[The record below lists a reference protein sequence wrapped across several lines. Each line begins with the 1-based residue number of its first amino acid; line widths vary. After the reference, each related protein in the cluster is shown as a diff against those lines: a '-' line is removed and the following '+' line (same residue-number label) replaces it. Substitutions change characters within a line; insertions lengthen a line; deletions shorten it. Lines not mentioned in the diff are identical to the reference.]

1 MTSVF
6 LKQLKG
12 TNLFKISSVW
22 WELLE
27 QKSLWFLWL
36 FLADWS
42 VSVTCYFGEL
52 IIISRRLLTVSYQ
65 CVLFIWKHFA
75 NTMEYWV
82 SLCSCVLVSFLWLQ
96 QCNISFNPHA
106 IHWILTLQSVFFPTS
121 TLGCLSAFG
130 QLLFQWQASYVPLC
144 RNTGDPP
151 VSKWGPSSR
160 GQKPIATMYMNF
172 QQFSFEYTEVERYPG
187 ICPLNFIFWGIP
199 HSGSPWP

>member
-36 FLADWS
+36 FLADWN
-42 VSVTCYFGEL
+42 VSVTCYSGEL

-96 QCNISFNPHA
+96 QCNISFNPHS
-106 IHWILTLQSVFFPTS
+106 IHRILTLQSVFFPTS
-121 TLGCLSAFG
+121 TLGCLPTFS
-130 QLLFQWQASYVPLC
+130 QLIFQWQASYVPFV
-144 RNTGDPP
+144 P
-151 VSKWGPSSR
+151 
-160 GQKPIATMYMNF
+160 
-172 QQFSFEYTEVERYPG
+172 
-187 ICPLNFIFWGIP
+187 
-199 HSGSPWP
+199 